1 MVGWPSR
8 YVRRI
13 ASPCSPWLGS
23 VSQRLSGG
31 SMRRGR
37 TTNHSQLVYFKTQQ
51 NREFHTTRASMA
63 IRDPYSVLG
72 VDSKASAK
80 EIKRKYYELAKKY
93 HPDVNKEDGADK
105 KFQDIQSSYEI
116 LSDEEK
122 RRQYDQF
129 GAAAFDQGN
138 GPSGQGGQSSDGPFN
153 PFGNF
158 SGFQGFDFGGGQSF
172 KFEDLFGFGDMG
184 GGGAGRRSR
193 NTMMHY
199 KGDDIEVLAHITLE
213 EAATGKAQKI
223 EYATLD
229 QCGTCHGTGLKSGH
243 KKQTCS
249 ACGGSGSSIHLM
261 QGGFQMASTCGVCEG
276 TGVVIPRGSQC
287 GTCHAKGVVQK
298 TRVTEVDIP
307 GGISDGMRLKLA
319 GEGDSPAV
327 LTASNIHISKGD
339 LYVRVRIK
347 PHPLFKRSKDDLLY
361 SAPIPITTAVLGGKI
376 EIPVLGG
383 GQKLQLNVPRGTQ
396 SGSQVTIHD
405 QGFPVLN
412 RRGMKGSLK
421 VTFDVK
427 IPRPEGTA
435 QLALFEALADAIG
448 DNTAKRTGA
457 IKIFEDEEDK
467 GNGNANTKGNT
478 TEPNESDN
486 KETGEGCG
494 SSTENNTSSNGF
506 FKNFMKKITHQDD
519 KNKS

>member
-1 MVGWPSR
+1 MTRPSL
-8 YVRRI
+8 
-13 ASPCSPWLGS
+13 A
-23 VSQRLSGG
+23 
-31 SMRRGR
+31 M
-37 TTNHSQLVYFKTQQ
+37 
-51 NREFHTTRASMA
+51 
-63 IRDPYSVLG
+63 RDPYTVLG
-72 VDSKASAK
+72 VERKASAK
-80 EIKRKYYELAKKY
+80 DIKKKYYDLAKKY

-105 KFQDIQSSYEI
+105 KFQEIQSSYEI
-116 LSDEEK
+116 LSDDEK

-129 GAAAFDQGN
+129 GAAAFEQGA
-138 GPSGQGGQSSDGPFN
+138 GPGPGGAGQSSDGPFN

-184 GGGAGRRSR
+184 GSGAGRRGR

-199 KGDDIEVLAHITLE
+199 KGDDIEVMAHITLE
-213 EAATGKAQKI
+213 EAASGKAQKI

-229 QCGTCHGTGLKSGH
+229 QCGTCHGSGLKSGQ

-249 ACGGSGSSIHLM
+249 ACGGSGSTIHLM

-276 TGVVIPRGSQC
+276 TGVTIPRSSQC

-298 TRVTEVDIP
+298 TRTTEIDIP

-327 LTASNIHISKGD
+327 LNGTNIQISKGD

-347 PHPLFKRSKDDLLY
+347 PHSLFKRSQDDLLY
-361 SAPIPITTAVLGGKI
+361 SASIPITTAVLGGKV
-376 EIPVLGG
+376 EVPTLGG
-383 GQKLQLNVPRGTQ
+383 GRKLQLNVPRGTQ

-412 RRGMKGSLK
+412 RRGVKGDLK

-427 IPRPEGTA
+427 IPRADGTA
-435 QLALFEALADAIG
+435 QMALFEALADAL
-448 DNTAKRTGA
+448 DDKTAKRTGA
-457 IKIFEDEEDK
+457 IKMFEDEEGK
-467 GNGNANTKGNT
+467 GINQGSG
-478 TEPNESDN
+478 
-486 KETGEGCG
+486 TGEG
-494 SSTENNTSSNGF
+494 SSSNNGSDSDSAAKKDTDITKDAGTKGF

-519 KNKS
+519 KKS